1 MVEYIIQPE
10 DFRKILESMQE
21 LFQETQNVTPKMLAE
36 RITQKIGRKFSYH
49 HVSYLFTLLGF
60 VTTITSET
68 GRISCERFIV
78 RDDERINKLMSELPQ
93 IEARTRANAGKLNP
107 SIYSGGTEFGNYD
120 YFRPY

>member
-1 MVEYIIQPE
+1 
-10 DFRKILESMQE
+10 
-21 LFQETQNVTPKMLAE
+21 
-36 RITQKIGRKFSYH
+36 
-49 HVSYLFTLLGF
+49 
-60 VTTITSET
+60 
-68 GRISCERFIV
+68 V